1 MTPLFKAVQR
11 RNVDIVKIL
20 LLDGKINTK
29 LSNLL
34 PRSPIL

>member
-29 LSNLL
+29 LSYIFKINFN
-34 PRSPIL
+34 S